1 MTILQ
6 TFWISL
12 LSANCLWK
20 LAPVVDAANFISSLQ
35 FSSSRRLPTQT
46 STSTLAFV
54 SQPNIN
60 RLPII
65 STASNSINGNL
76 CISRHNCRHMTKHRT
91 PSIQSRYDTTCAQN
105 HFFIR
110 NRQHTTPLY
119 ATTISANDDIP
130 QQAKETIKRLELDQ
144 QFERWKFLQCLLEGE
159 ILPSDIE
166 NVLLL
171 SLSAYLQHGPTAATS
186 NNKDE
191 NGGNAS
197 PVLNDEQKS
206 DIQGAIKAMLEVSD
220 GIGDSKFLHL
230 LVLPPVDYESITI
243 DTEDDVD
250 TGSSMVEVDSSALSI
265 LEQIEQLLPNIED
278 DEDAYKSA
286 WDVIIDLYGRESVRV
301 NEEALQRER
310 ESGRYPSS
318 ENVGSG
324 GSLEC
329 CADSLQWRTLCAVG
343 RVLIHF
349 DFLTK
354 GILNENTF
362 RDE

>member
-1 MTILQ
+1 MPMMTI

-12 LSANCLWK
+12 ISASLWK
-20 LAPVVDAANFISSLQ
+20 LAAVADAATFISSLQ
-35 FSSSRRLPTQT
+35 FSTSRRLPTQ
-46 STSTLAFV
+46 TSTLAFV

-65 STASNSINGNL
+65 PSKSSDINDNL
-76 CISRHNCRHMTKHRT
+76 CISHYNCRHMTKH
-91 PSIQSRYDTTCAQN
+91 PSPIQSRYDTSCAQN
-105 HFFIR
+105 QFF
-110 NRQHTTPLY
+110 NRHRHITTQLY
-119 ATTISANDDIP
+119 STTISDNSNIP
-130 QQAKETIKRLELDQ
+130 QQAKETIQRLELDQ
-144 QFERWKFLQCLLEGE
+144 QFERWKFMQCLLEGE
-159 ILPSDIE
+159 IPPSDIE
-166 NVLLL
+166 DVLVL

-230 LVLPPVDYESITI
+230 LVLPPIDYESITI
-243 DTEDDVD
+243 DVEDDD
-250 TGSSMVEVDSSALSI
+250 DAGSNMVEVDSSALSI

-286 WDVIIDLYGRESVRV
+286 WDVVIDLYGRESVRV

-318 ENVGSG
+318 ENVDS

>member
-1 MTILQ
+1 MTLLQ

-12 LSANCLWK
+12 LSTNCLWE
-20 LAPVVDAANFISSLQ
+20 LAAAVDAVNFVSLQ
-35 FSSSRRLPTQT
+35 FSSPRRWPTQT
-46 STSTLAFV
+46 STLAFI

-65 STASNSINGNL
+65 PNKSSDINDNLYISHYKCRYTA
-76 CISRHNCRHMTKHRT
+76 KHT
-91 PSIQSRYDTTCAQN
+91 SSSIQSRCNISCAQN
-105 HFFIR
+105 QFFH
-110 NRQHTTPLY
+110 RQHITPLY
-119 ATTISANDDIP
+119 STTISDNNNIP
-130 QQAKETIKRLELDQ
+130 QQAKETIQRLELDQ
-144 QFERWKFLQCLLEGE
+144 QFERWKFMQCLLEGE
-159 ILPSDIE
+159 LQPSDIE

-206 DIQGAIKAMLEVSD
+206 DIQSAIKAMLEVSD

-243 DTEDDVD
+243 DTEDDD
-250 TGSSMVEVDSSALSI
+250 DIGSNMVEVDSSALSI
-265 LEQIEQLLPNIED
+265 LEQIEQLIPTIEE

-286 WDVIIDLYGRESVRV
+286 WDVVIDIYGRESVRV

-324 GSLEC
+324 SRLEC

-343 RVLIHF
+343 RVLLHF

>member
-1 MTILQ
+1 MTIIQ

-12 LSANCLWK
+12 ISASLWK
-20 LAPVVDAANFISSLQ
+20 LVAVVDAVNFISSSQ
-35 FSSSRRLPTQT
+35 FLSSPRLPTQT

-54 SQPNIN
+54 SQPNTN

-65 STASNSINGNL
+65 PTAPNGINGNL
-76 CISRHNCRHMTKHRT
+76 FIRYNCRHMTKHPT
-91 PSIQSRYDTTCAQN
+91 PSIQLRYDTSCAQN

-110 NRQHTTPLY
+110 HRQHTTPLF
-119 ATTISANDDIP
+119 ATTISDNSNIP
-130 QQAKETIKRLELDQ
+130 QQAKETIQRLELDQ
-144 QFERWKFLQCLLEGE
+144 QFERWKFMQCLLEGE

-166 NVLLL
+166 DVLLL

-220 GIGDSKFLHL
+220 IGDSKFLHL

-243 DTEDDVD
+243 DTEDDDD
-250 TGSSMVEVDSSALSI
+250 TGSNMVEVDSSALSI
-265 LEQIEQLLPNIED
+265 LEQIEQLLPNIEE

-286 WDVIIDLYGRESVRV
+286 WDVVIDLYGRESIRV

-310 ESGRYPSS
+310 ESGRFPSS
-318 ENVGSG
+318 ENVDS

>member
-1 MTILQ
+1 MMTI

-12 LSANCLWK
+12 ISASLWK
-20 LAPVVDAANFISSLQ
+20 LAAVADAANFISSLQ
-35 FSSSRRLPTQT
+35 FSSRRMPTQ
-46 STSTLAFV
+46 TSTLAFV

-65 STASNSINGNL
+65 PNKSSDINDNL
-76 CISRHNCRHMTKHRT
+76 CISHYNCRHMTEH
-91 PSIQSRYDTTCAQN
+91 PSPIQSRYDTSCAQN
-105 HFFIR
+105 
-110 NRQHTTPLY
+110 NRHRHHVTPLY
-119 ATTISANDDIP
+119 STTISDNNIP

-144 QFERWKFLQCLLEGE
+144 QFERWKFMQCLLEGE

-197 PVLNDEQKS
+197 PVLNDEQKR

-243 DTEDDVD
+243 DTEDNDD
-250 TGSSMVEVDSSALSI
+250 TDSHMEVDSSALSI

-286 WDVIIDLYGRESVRV
+286 WDVVIDLYGRESVRV

-318 ENVGSG
+318 ENVDS
-324 GSLEC
+324 GSLKC

>member
-1 MTILQ
+1 MSLLQ

-12 LSANCLWK
+12 ISASLLK
-20 LAPVVDAANFISSLQ
+20 LVAVVDAANFISSLQ
-35 FSSSRRLPTQT
+35 FSSRRMPTQ
-46 STSTLAFV
+46 TSTLAFV

-65 STASNSINGNL
+65 PNKSSDINDNL
-76 CISRHNCRHMTKHRT
+76 CISHYNCRHMTKH
-91 PSIQSRYDTTCAQN
+91 PSPQSRYDTSCAQN
-105 HFFIR
+105 QCQYFHRHI
-110 NRQHTTPLY
+110 TTQLH
-119 ATTISANDDIP
+119 ATAISDNNNIP
-130 QQAKETIKRLELDQ
+130 QQTRETIKRLELDQ
-144 QFERWKFLQCLLEGE
+144 QFERWTFLQCLLEGE
-159 ILPSDIE
+159 IQPSDIE

-197 PVLNDEQKS
+197 PVLNDEQKR
-206 DIQGAIKAMLEVSD
+206 DIKGTIKAMLEVSD

-243 DTEDDVD
+243 DVEDDDD
-250 TGSSMVEVDSSALSI
+250 TDSQMVEVDSSALSI
-265 LEQIEQLLPNIED
+265 LEQIEQLLPNIEE
-278 DEDAYKSA
+278 DEDAYKST
-286 WDVIIDLYGRESVRV
+286 WDIVIDLYGRESVRV

-318 ENVGSG
+318 ENVGS

>member
-1 MTILQ
+1 MTI

-12 LSANCLWK
+12 LSTGLWK
-20 LAPVVDAANFISSLQ
+20 LAVVADAANFISSLQ
-35 FSSSRRLPTQT
+35 FSSSRRPTQT
-46 STSTLAFV
+46 STLAFAFI

-65 STASNSINGNL
+65 PTIPGDINNNL
-76 CISRHNCRHMTKHRT
+76 CISHYKRRYMAKHRT
-91 PSIQSRYDTTCAQN
+91 IQSRYDTSCAQN
-105 HFFIR
+105 QFFH
-110 NRQHTTPLY
+110 RQHTTPLY
-119 ATTISANDDIP
+119 STSISGNNNIP
-130 QQAKETIKRLELDQ
+130 QQAKETIQRLELDQ
-144 QFERWKFLQCLLEGE
+144 QFERWKFMQCLLEGE
-159 ILPSDIE
+159 LQPSDIE

-206 DIQGAIKAMLEVSD
+206 HIQSAIKAMLEVSD

-243 DTEDDVD
+243 DTEDDDYV
-250 TGSSMVEVDSSALSI
+250 GNNIVEVDSSALSI
-265 LEQIEQLLPNIED
+265 LEQIEQLLPDIED

-286 WDVIIDLYGRESVRV
+286 WDVVIDLYGRESVRV

-310 ESGRYPSS
+310 ESGRYPNSD
-318 ENVGSG
+318 NVGS